1 MDFSRLTGRP
11 NFRLFFLAPKSSM
24 QILDG
29 GCQSSILIGY
39 ILLLLK
45 TVLKILN

>member
-1 MDFSRLTGRP
+1 MH
-11 NFRLFFLAPKSSM
+11 M

-29 GCQSSILIGY
+29 GSQSNILIGY

-45 TVLKILN
+45 TVLKILI